1 MMAEL
6 VLSLCLMKAMKAEK
20 PTTIGE
26 YIDAAPVAE
35 QPHLRRLHALLRSVA
50 PDAGEK
56 MKWNTPFYVEPRFLF
71 AFSAHKSHLNFTPN
85 TDGLAAFSKE
95 LESHKTTQGSLQVR
109 YQDDL
114 PEDLIRKI
122 AEYRVWAVRKRHGK

>member
-1 MMAEL
+1 ML
-6 VLSLCLMKAMKAEK
+6 
-20 PTTIGE
+20 
-26 YIDAAPVAE
+26 
-35 QPHLRRLHALLRSVA
+35 LRWPDSRIYVRLHALLRSVA

-56 MKWNTPFYVEPRFLF
+56 MKWNTPFHVELRFLF
-71 AFSAHKSHLNFTPN
+71 AFSAHKSYLNFTPN
-85 TDGLAAFSKE
+85 TDGLATFSKE

>member
-35 QPHLRRLHALLRSVA
+35 QPHLRRLHALVRSVA

-56 MKWNTPFYVEPRFLF
+56 MKWNTPFYVGPRFLF
-71 AFSAHKSHLNFTPN
+71 AVETRLRNLKPVDWL
-85 TDGLAAFSKE
+85 
-95 LESHKTTQGSLQVR
+95 R
-109 YQDDL
+109 
-114 PEDLIRKI
+114 
-122 AEYRVWAVRKRHGK
+122 RVGK